1 MAKDDRS
8 LEVKAVAAAFMSVA
22 CVTVILRCYVR
33 GWIVRAFG
41 WDDWAMVVA
50 MVRLIPVSTSFQ
62 PMVF

>member
-50 MVRLIPVSTSFQ
+50 MVRLILY
-62 PMVF
+62 